1 MIKNRPK
8 SVQWGQVEFD
18 YITIWLISF
27 FTYFCTYC
35 TCKLLNVTVMCKKH
49 AVIHKHL
56 KVSVGTAI
64 CLKTTLLMNPCQN
77 WRIEKARWVGFAMI
91 LPEPN
96 NTSSQLHAVFNLLP
110 FDNKK
115 VIADAAGS
123 VWHLGKSVIK
133 MDLQLQTFVT

>member
-1 MIKNRPK
+1 
-8 SVQWGQVEFD
+8 
-18 YITIWLISF
+18 
-27 FTYFCTYC
+27 
-35 TCKLLNVTVMCKKH
+35 
-49 AVIHKHL
+49 
-56 KVSVGTAI
+56 
-64 CLKTTLLMNPCQN
+64 
-77 WRIEKARWVGFAMI
+77 MI